1 MSCVHPEVRGCS
13 VRILYFTL
21 NYVCTCIRISISCVP
36 LHYMLVGA
44 ILDREP
50 LQIFVQF
57 CVFGTREDWKKGLCD
72 CGCSTG
78 GESDGENQP
87 LLADNKRKQMTVDVL
102 QRVPPPN
109 SD

>member
-1 MSCVHPEVRGCS
+1 MYVLVYVLAFLVCPC
-13 VRILYFTL
+13 ILCWL
-21 NYVCTCIRISISCVP
+21 D
-36 LHYMLVGA
+36 G

-78 GESDGENQP
+78 GESDGEKQP
-87 LLADNKRKQMTVDVL
+87 LLADNKRKRMTVDVL